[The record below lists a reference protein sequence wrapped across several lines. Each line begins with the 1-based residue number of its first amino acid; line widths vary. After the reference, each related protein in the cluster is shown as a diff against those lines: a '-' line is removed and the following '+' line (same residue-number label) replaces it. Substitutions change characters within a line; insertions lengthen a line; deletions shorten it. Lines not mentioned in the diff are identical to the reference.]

1 MLPRIKIK
9 LLNGQLGIVGDSP
22 DGLFALV
29 CAAVA
34 VAETF
39 KLDTSYSVHSLD
51 DLKKLGLHRKTIHA
65 YLSMS
70 QTSTTKSQKVQR
82 LLYLAWTKQRH
93 SPSFAIKKA
102 VLLKT

>member
-1 MLPRIKIK
+1 MLPRIKIQ

-39 KLDTSYSVHSLD
+39 KLDTSYSVHSLG
-51 DLKKLGLHRKTIHA
+51 DLKKLGVTAENNPRLFKHVSDFYNEVPEGTKVIVWRGQNKDIHRA
-65 YLSMS
+65 LR
-70 QTSTTKSQKVQR
+70 QR
-82 LLYLAWTKQRH
+82 KRCN
-93 SPSFAIKKA
+93 
-102 VLLKT
+102 